1 MGRIH
6 VAVREEPL
14 SCDAALAFLDDPSH
28 GAVCTFVGRVR
39 NTNLSRPVEGVGY
52 DAFDALATRILAA
65 IAEEIH
71 RRWGDE
77 LDVWLEHVKGE
88 LPVGGVSVV
97 VAVASGHRAESFA
110 ACRHAIEEIKRRVP
124 VWKEEHYADAE
135 SAWIAGR
142 SLRL

>member
-6 VAVREEPL
+6 VAVRETPL

-39 NTNLSRPVEGVGY
+39 NTNQDKPVDGVSY
-52 DAFDALATRILAA
+52 DAFDALATHTLRT
-65 IAEEIH
+65 IAEEIQS
-71 RRWGDE
+71 RWGED
-77 LDVWLEHVKGE
+77 LDVWLEHFRGH

-110 ACRHAIEEIKRRVP
+110 ACRHAIEEIKRRAP
-124 VWKEEHYADAE
+124 VWKEEHYTDGD
-135 SAWIAGR
+135 STWIEGR
-142 SLRL
+142 ALRS